1 MVLVLCEVS
10 FCGLGFCEM
19 GFGEMGFGE
28 VSHNHVLSTI
38 ILHFKTTLY
47 RVEQDQYSYSTEDL
61 HDCTISDPMH
71 VPRFLLHFV

>member
-1 MVLVLCEVS
+1 MVLVLCAVS

-38 ILHFKTTLY
+38 ILHFKTVLY
-47 RVEQDQYSYSTEDL
+47 RSLSK
-61 HDCTISDPMH
+61 ISAAT
-71 VPRFLLHFV
+71 VQNFRRSA